1 MLATVLPYAY
11 STASGGGPNL
21 RAITAACKLI
31 TAQCLIT
38 GICQPNSAQA
48 NNLFVQVNALERQT
62 STDRI
67 EAALNALIA
76 HRKPAV
82 EAAQV
87 VESEPA
93 DVESSDA

>member
-1 MLATVLPYAY
+1 
-11 STASGGGPNL
+11 
-21 RAITAACKLI
+21 
-31 TAQCLIT
+31 LIT